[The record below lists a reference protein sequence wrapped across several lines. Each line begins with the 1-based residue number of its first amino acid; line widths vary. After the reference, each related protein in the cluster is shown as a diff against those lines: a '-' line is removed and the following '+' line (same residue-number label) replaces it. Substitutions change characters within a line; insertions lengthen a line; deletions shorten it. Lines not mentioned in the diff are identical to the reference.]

1 MNIPGTIR
9 AGATVKWKD
18 SSTTD
23 PFDET
28 ISAPDWTL
36 KYYLRTN
43 AAANGFHT
51 ATAVQDS
58 TSTGWKTTISATDTA
73 SFTVGDWYW
82 TDEFSKGAEKFTR
95 SGQLEVLQ
103 SLVYAGGN
111 PGAIDNRSQAKKDLD
126 AVTTAI
132 RVLTT
137 DAGQEYSI
145 GGRTYK
151 KVNLPDLIARESQL
165 KFIVNK
171 EDQANLIA
179 NGKGNP
185 FTMYA
190 RF

>member
-9 AGATVKWKD
+9 AGSTAKWKD
-18 SSTTD
+18 SSTID

-43 AAANGFHT
+43 SGTNGWHT
-51 ATAVQDS
+51 ATAVQDG
-58 TSTGWKTTISATDTA
+58 TGWKTTITATDTT
-73 SFTVGDWYW
+73 SFTVGDWFW
-82 TDEFSKGAEKFTR
+82 TAEFSKGAEKFTR

-103 SLVYAGGN
+103 SLVYTGVN

-137 DAGQEYSI
+137 DAGAEYSI
-145 GGRTYK
+145 GGRTFK
-151 KVNLPDLIARESQL
+151 KVNLPDLIARETQL
-165 KFIVNK
+165 KFMVNK

>member
-1 MNIPGTIR
+1 MNIPKTIR
-9 AGATVKWKD
+9 AGSTAKWKD
-18 SSTTD
+18 SSTID

-36 KYYLRTN
+36 KYYLRTIE
-43 AAANGFHT
+43 GGGHT
-51 ATAVQDS
+51 ATAVQDG
-58 TSTGWKTTISATDTA
+58 TGTGWKTIITATETEA
-73 SFTVGDWYW
+73 LTPGNW
-82 TDEFSKGAEKFTR
+82 TWLAEFSKGAEKFTR
-95 SGQLEVLQ
+95 SGELEVLQ
-103 SLVYAGGN
+103 SLAYTGAN
-111 PGAIDNRSQAKKDLD
+111 PAAVDSRSQAKKDLD

-137 DAGQEYSI
+137 DAGAEYSI
-145 GGRTYK
+145 GGRTFK

-165 KFIVNK
+165 KYIVNK